1 MTGMDP
7 LLVRT
12 AALGL
17 CLVFATGAAS
27 KLAAPA
33 RFADEL
39 DGYGLLPRV
48 LLVPVAWTVT
58 LAEFGAALLLGWPP
72 TSQVG
77 AMLAAALLLG
87 VTLALVLTLAR
98 GLRPSSCGCG
108 GLGGDVPVTW
118 SLVGRNAVLLA
129 LAAVAASTELLRDWS
144 IVDTTLAVAGG
155 LSLFLLYA
163 AANRLLANWPALA
176 ALRH

>member
-1 MTGMDP
+1 MDP

-12 AALGL
+12 ASLAL

-33 RFADEL
+33 RFVDEL
-39 DGYGLLPRV
+39 DGYGLLPRA
-48 LLVPVAWTVT
+48 LLVPAAWTVA
-58 LAEFGAALLLGWPP
+58 LAELAAALLLGWPP
-72 TSQVG
+72 VSQAG
-77 AMLAAALLLG
+77 ALLAAALLVV
-87 VTLALVLTLAR
+87 VTLALVLALAR
-98 GLRPSSCGCG
+98 GSRPASCGCG
-108 GLGGDVPVTW
+108 GLGGDVPVSW
-118 SLVGRNAVLLA
+118 SLVARNGVLLL
-129 LAAVAASTELLRDWS
+129 LAAVAASTEVVRDWS
-144 IVDTTLAVAGG
+144 VVDTTLAVTGG